1 MVDFRQISVIS
12 LIYKSIISRRVF
24 NIYFS
29 CDMLFCCPKC
39 KKELFASDRSYRCA
53 DGHVFDT
60 ARQGYVNLLTT
71 SNKIKHGDDDL
82 MLHSRR
88 RFLDAGFYGI
98 FADKLCDL
106 VSRYITCDI
115 DVILDCGCGEGYYT
129 GKIREKI
136 PHNPIAGFDV
146 AKKAVSL
153 AAGKYKDIDFAV
165 ASSRDI
171 PLPSNFVKILT
182 NIFSPME
189 PSEFHRV
196 LTDDGVLIY
205 AVPGKR
211 HLWGLKELIYE
222 EPYENKETNTKYEGF
237 ELIARVPVKDEIS
250 LTSSLL
256 LDLFAMTPYYYRSP
270 KGTLEK
276 LNATEELSTEIE
288 FDFLIYKKR

>member
-1 MVDFRQISVIS
+1 
-12 LIYKSIISRRVF
+12 
-24 NIYFS
+24 
-29 CDMLFCCPKC
+29 MLFCCPKC
-39 KKELFASDRSYRCA
+39 KKELFEHERSYRCA

-60 ARQGYVNLLTT
+60 ARQGYVNLLTA

-88 RFLDAGFYGI
+88 RFLEAGFYGI
-98 FADKLCDL
+98 FSDKLCEL
-106 VSRYITCDI
+106 VSEYVTYDA

-196 LTDDGVLIY
+196 LQDDGVLIY

-211 HLWGLKELIYE
+211 HLWGLKELIYD
-222 EPYENKETNTKYEGF
+222 EPYENKETDTEYEGF
-237 ELIARVPVKDEIS
+237 ELIERVPVKDEIS
-250 LTSSLL
+250 LTTSLL

-270 KGTLEK
+270 KGTAEK
-276 LNATEELSTEIE
+276 LNATKELSTEIQ